1 MSTNIT
7 TDVIKKL
14 REKVGA
20 GMMDCKK
27 ALTECEGDF
36 EKAVDWLRKKGL
48 AAAAKKSS
56 RVAAEG
62 LIGVAPS
69 DQYAAMIEVNSETDF
84 VAKNQKFQDFVKAVA
99 NVAGAQKISDLNA
112 LMSASLDSGTVEDSL
127 KNLIAVIGENMTLRR
142 VTEISVGHGVVAT
155 YIHSAIAPGL
165 GKIGVLVALESDGSA
180 DKLREFGKKLAMHI
194 AASNPQYLSIEE
206 VPASVL
212 EHEKGILQDQ
222 IKDSGRPPEVINKM
236 IEGRIRK
243 FYGEVVLLE
252 QPFVMDPKKTVSQV
266 IDEFAKEL
274 GTAVTLKG
282 YIKYVLG
289 EGIEKVT
296 ADFTEE
302 VQALSH

>member
-1 MSTNIT
+1 MSANIT
-7 TDVIKKL
+7 TELIKKL

-27 ALTECEGDF
+27 ALMECDGDF

-69 DQYAAMIEVNSETDF
+69 ENHAAIVEVNSETDF
-84 VAKNQKFQDFVKAVA
+84 VAKNQKFQDFVRAVVQ
-99 NVAGAQKISDLNA
+99 VAGEKRMADLSA
-112 LMSASLDSGTVEDSL
+112 LLSAKLGEESVESAL

-142 VTEISVGHGVVAT
+142 VANLSVDHGVVAT
-155 YIHSAIAPGL
+155 YVHSAIAPGL
-165 GKIGVLVALESDGSA
+165 GKIGVLVALESSVPSDS
-180 DKLREFGKKLAMHI
+180 LREFGKKLAMHI
-194 AASNPQYLSIEE
+194 AASNPQYLSIAE
-206 VPASVL
+206 VPAEVL

-222 IKDSGRPPEVINKM
+222 IKDSGRPPEVVNKM

-252 QPFVMDPKKTVSQV
+252 QPYVMDPKKTVSQV
-266 IDEFAKEL
+266 LADFAKEN
-274 GTAVTLKG
+274 GSPVTLKG
-282 YIKYVLG
+282 FVKYVLG